1 MKNQFLFTTIPYDEG
16 WQAYIDGKRVD
27 VERTGDGF
35 LALWP
40 DAGEHDIVLRFVP
53 EGFRLGIIIS
63 IAGWIIYIIVFVGV
77 GIVWLYYRLQHV
89 MLIIRSVFTG
99 GEQAQEKNKSD
110 KYRKLFKNLPIGFAQ
125 AKIIMI
131 LQVM

>member
-1 MKNQFLFTTIPYDEG
+1 MFLSKINKDNLTQLRCDILKNEMFVSEITDNEIKGTVNLDEDQFLFTTIPYDEG

-63 IAGWIIYIIVFVGV
+63 IAGWIIYIIVFVFT
-77 GIVWLYYRLQHV
+77 IKK
-89 MLIIRSVFTG
+89 SKVFVDH
-99 GEQAQEKNKSD
+99 EYEKIYNQ
-110 KYRKLFKNLPIGFAQ
+110 N
-125 AKIIMI
+125 
-131 LQVM
+131 